1 MELKNLYTELYTEFE
16 NNLPDEDFIEED
28 EDLSDEVSKIQ
39 NSNPVTDEE
48 YKKTIVL
55 LSNFLNQWFPD
66 STSKKESDH
75 LRELLSKADNL

>member
-1 MELKNLYTELYTEFE
+1 MEFKKLYTELYAEFE

-28 EDLSDEVSKIQ
+28 EDLSDEVSMIQ
-39 NSNPVTDEE
+39 NSNPVSDEE

-66 STSKKESDH
+66 SISKKESDH
-75 LRELLSKADNL
+75 LRDLLSKAENI